1 MFKMVF
7 EGDPGF
13 DENDEVSVV
22 SEIRVNSIVVFEPVG
37 PGKYQMRA
45 LAPDEIEGYAGQ
57 MFTAGKGDEPGSVLM
72 TAL

>member
-22 SEIRVNSIVVFEPVG
+22 SEIRVNSIVVFERVG

-45 LAPDEIEGYAGQ
+45 LAPDEIGMVTKTIKA
-57 MFTAGKGDEPGSVLM
+57 VLFW
-72 TAL
+72 AVLRSGLGV